1 MFESDN
7 YKDKYEGIL
16 DKLRVEELFLEF
28 ASDRA
33 NIGLWRY
40 FPETK
45 LLSQS
50 KKLNGRWSAHN
61 LEIPDYRETVKDWK
75 IIYPEDIETFDRYC
89 DSMDS
94 GEESFSYDLR
104 AITDD
109 YTYSWLRYIGRT
121 VRNDDGSI
129 AVVAGMTLDVTEEKN
144 TSERVIKQAK
154 EDALTHVYS
163 RDYIKLF
170 ISEHMKSQD
179 IETNH
184 LLIIVDID
192 NIKQINRSF
201 GRLYGDHVLLIAAG
215 AITSCISAKD
225 VVGRMGGD
233 TFAVFCPYINDP
245 VNNALLITEKIRMK
259 LHTLHLKCDLSASI
273 GASIYPRHGE
283 DFDTLYKS
291 ADIALYHAK
300 TSGKDRA
307 VVFSRQQSYSDD
319 IENIGAF
326 ERKAFGSD
334 VITHVS
340 EDVNKQ
346 LFDYCF
352 DIVTRVSDF
361 DTALDEIFNETGKYF
376 DLDRISL
383 TEKNTVGE
391 LTIFHN
397 WFRVPTHDESR
408 FTDVLAG
415 QALHFDAII
424 RRFKDKGYYLY
435 SFGDP
440 TDEITGIPAF
450 EAMGSRA
457 FLQFPIYEEGEII
470 GTVTFEDYDQKRDWN
485 DGIIAT
491 LSSITKMI
499 ASFALSHRNK
509 IRLANETLY
518 TGRALEDQHLTYY
531 VVDPKN
537 YEIKYISA
545 YANVIFPKLRTGEK
559 CYVSAMGYNRPC
571 DFCPLKNFD
580 SQTHSFSLERYD
592 KERDIWFSI
601 TASEL
606 ITSDNEQQ
614 VLVCF
619 TDVTSFLERVS
630 AVDRL
635 TGVYSYEKFNTE
647 ATAKLH
653 DKQGEY
659 AVVFAGIRHFDF
671 INDQLGYVIGD
682 EVLKLFAL
690 CFSRALGLDEIMC
703 RIKGD
708 DFVFMLRLDELISIE
723 DRLRNVL
730 KTLES
735 IMRQRY
741 KQINL
746 MTMFGIYRVK
756 SDDYSISRS
765 IDKANRAK
773 KAASGV
779 NGIENCVI
787 IDFDR
792 DLGEQENEAARLE
805 SMMYDAIN
813 SNQFHVYVQP
823 KVDIKSGRIGGA
835 EALIRWILPDGSFI
849 PTFEFVKLF
858 ERNGFIVEIDKYVYN
873 TLFAFIRKWL
883 DEGKEPTLIS
893 VNVSRLH
900 LFDDTFPDYLNALA
914 AKYDIPHK
922 YIEVEI
928 TESVFFDNTEKLI
941 HIISMLRNRGFVISM
956 DDFGTGYSTLN
967 LMKSL
972 PIDIVKI
979 DSGFFLKNEM
989 DKKSRAVI
997 SSIIHLCKNLDLK
1010 IVCEGIETPEQVEYI
1025 TSEYCDYAQGF
1036 FYYKPMPIE
1045 EFEKLV

>member
-1 MFESDN
+1 MFEND
-7 YKDKYEGIL
+7 YKLKYESL
-16 DKLRVEELFLEF
+16 LNKLQVDELFLEF
-28 ASDRA
+28 ASDSA

-45 LLSQS
+45 LYSQS
-50 KKLNGRWSAHN
+50 KKLNGRWSEYN
-61 LEIPDYRETVKDWK
+61 LDIPNYRETVKNWG
-75 IIYPEDIETFDRYC
+75 IIYPDDIETFDKYC
-89 DSMDS
+89 DSLDN
-94 GEESFSYDLR
+94 GDVSFTYDIR
-104 AITDD
+104 AVTDD
-109 YTYSWLRYIGRT
+109 YTYSWLRYVGKT
-121 VRNDDGSI
+121 VYNDDGSI
-129 AVVAGMTLDVTEEKN
+129 AVVAGKTLDVTAEKN
-144 TSERVIKQAK
+144 TTERVIRQAK
-154 EDALTHVYS
+154 EDGLTHVYS
-163 RDYIKLF
+163 RDYMKLYINEFIKA
-170 ISEHMKSQD
+170 EHD
-179 IETNH
+179 GTDH

-192 NIKQINRSF
+192 DFKQINRTH
-201 GRLYGDHVLLIAAG
+201 GRLYGDNVLVIAAG
-215 AITSCISAKD
+215 AIVSCVSSDAA
-225 VVGRMGGD
+225 VGRIGSD
-233 TFAVFCPYINDP
+233 DFAVFCPHIKDP
-245 VNNALLITEKIRMK
+245 VNDAVRICESIREK
-259 LHTLHLKCDLSASI
+259 LHTLHLKCNISASI

-283 DFDTLYKS
+283 DFDALYKS

-300 TSGKDRA
+300 ASGKDCS
-307 VVFSRQQSYSDD
+307 VIFSRQNSYSDN
-319 IENIGAF
+319 IEKIGET
-326 ERKAFGSD
+326 ERKAPD
-334 VITHVS
+334 AEIITHVS
-340 EDVNKQ
+340 EDINKQ

-352 DIVTRVSDF
+352 DIVTRVTDF

-376 DLDRISL
+376 ELDRISL
-383 TEKNTVGE
+383 TEKNSVGE

-397 WFRVPTHDESR
+397 WYRQPTYNESR

-424 RRFKDKGYYLY
+424 RRFKNKDYYLY

-440 TDEITGIPAF
+440 TDEITAIPSF
-450 EAMGSRA
+450 EAMGERA

-470 GTVTFEDYDQKRDWN
+470 GTVTFEDYNQNRDWN

-499 ASFALSHRNK
+499 VSFALSYRNK
-509 IRLANETLY
+509 IRIANETLY

-545 YANVIFPKLRTGEK
+545 YANVIFPKLKTGEK
-559 CYVSAMGYNRPC
+559 CYVSAMGYNKPC

-580 SQTHSFSLERYD
+580 EKNRSYSLERYD
-592 KERDIWFSI
+592 KEKDTWYSI

-606 ITSDNEQQ
+606 ITSDNEHQA
-614 VLVCF
+614 LVCF

-635 TGVYSYEKFNTE
+635 TGVFSYEKFNTE

-653 DKQGEY
+653 DKQGKY
-659 AVVFAGIRHFDF
+659 AFVFAGIRHFDF
-671 INDQLGYVIGD
+671 INDQLGYAIGD

-690 CFSRALGLDEIMC
+690 CFSRALGLDEMMC

-708 DFVFMLRLDELISIE
+708 DFVFMLRLDELITIE
-723 DRLRNVL
+723 DRIRNIL

-746 MTMFGIYRVK
+746 MTQFGIYIVK
-756 SDDYSISRS
+756 PDDYSISRC
-765 IDKANRAK
+765 IDRANRAK
-773 KAASGV
+773 KATAGV

-787 IDFDR
+787 YDFDIN
-792 DLGEQENEAARLE
+792 LGERENEAARLE

-835 EALIRWILPDGSFI
+835 EALVRWVLPDGTFI
-849 PTFEFVKLF
+849 PTFEFVQLF
-858 ERNGFIVEIDKYVYN
+858 ERNGFIVEVDKFVYN

-900 LFDDTFPDYLNALA
+900 LFDDTFPDYLGALA
-914 AKYDIPHK
+914 AKYNIPHK
-922 YIEVEI
+922 YVEVEI

-979 DSGFFLKNEM
+979 DSGFFLKNDM

-1010 IVCEGIETPEQVEYI
+1010 IVCEGIETSEQVEYI

-1036 FYYKPMPIE
+1036 YYYRPMPIE